1 MLELDSGLLA
11 YTGGRA
17 FDPALPCVVFIH
29 GAQLDHSVWALQS
42 RWFAHHG
49 FAVLAPDLPGHG
61 HSTGP
66 ALASVEA
73 MADALAAP
81 LAAATPQKL
90 LIAGHS
96 LGSLVALE
104 LARRLPAQTAGVA
117 LLGTAFPMTVAPALL
132 AATRDMPAEA
142 MVSIDVWSHSPGIA
156 AFNRRFSAPGPGFS
170 IPGQNLRL
178 MQRTARRHGPDV
190 LPGDFAACNAYTAG
204 LEAAAALSCPA
215 LFLLGEADTM
225 TPPRAAQS
233 LIAACRAA
241 RVVRIP
247 GAGHDLMNEAGAATL
262 AALRDFSS
270 SVLLE
275 I

>member
-1 MLELDSGLLA
+1 MLSLSSQVQA

-61 HSTGP
+61 RSAGP
-66 ALASVEA
+66 ACTSVEA

-81 LAAATPQKL
+81 LAAATQQKL
-90 LIAGHS
+90 LLVGHS
-96 LGSLVALE
+96 MGSLIALE
-104 LARRLPAQTAGVA
+104 LARQLPAQTAGVA
-117 LLGTAFPMTVAPALL
+117 LLGTASPMSVSPALL
-132 AATRDMPAEA
+132 TATREDPAGA
-142 MVSIDVWSHSPGIA
+142 MSSIDVWSHSTGIG

-178 MQRTARRHGPDV
+178 MERTARRHGADV
-190 LPGDFAACNAYTAG
+190 LPTDFAACNAYTAG
-204 LEAAAALSCPA
+204 LEAAAALACPA
-215 LFLLGEADTM
+215 LFVLGEADAM
-225 TPPRAAQS
+225 TPPRAAQA
-233 LIAACRAA
+233 LIAATCDA
-241 RVVRIP
+241 RVVRIA
-247 GAGHDLMNEAGAATL
+247 GAAHDLMNEAPAATL
-262 AALRDFSS
+262 AALKDFSS